1 MRGHSVK
8 QILSISLGSSSRD
21 HVTEVEFLGQ
31 RCRLTRMGTDGDL
44 AKAIRLYKDY
54 DGKVDAF
61 GVGGTNLYQD
71 IAGRRYY
78 WKDSRPIR
86 EAVRLSKLGDGNGV
100 KTILESRAVEMLE
113 RFLQE
118 GGRTLRGMNVL
129 MTAAVDR
136 YSMADAL
143 DRAGCRLLIGDF
155 IFGLG
160 LPIPMH
166 SLRTLR
172 LVAALL
178 MPVITRLPFKWF
190 YPVGEQQEKE
200 PKERWNKY
208 YEEAELLAGD
218 FLQIRDY
225 MPHDLRNKIVLTNTT
240 TAQDVAELKRRG
252 LSLLVTTTPR
262 FEGRSFGTNVME
274 AMLLALIDKPQEDI
288 TRQDLVE
295 LIDRIPLRPS
305 IEKLN

>member
-1 MRGHSVK
+1 MK

-31 RCRLTRMGTDGDL
+31 RCRLARMGTDGDL
-44 AKAIRLYKDY
+44 ARAIQLYKEY

-113 RFLQE
+113 RFLRE
-118 GGRTLRGMNVL
+118 LGRTLRGMNAL

-166 SLRTLR
+166 SLRMLR
-172 LVAALL
+172 FVAAIL
-178 MPVITRLPFKWF
+178 MPIITRLPFKWF
-190 YPVGEQQEKE
+190 YPIGEQQEKE

-208 YEEAELLAGD
+208 YEQAELLAGD

-225 MPHDLRNKIVLTNTT
+225 MPRDLRNKIVLTNTT
-240 TAQDVAELKRRG
+240 TAQDVAELKHRG

-262 FEGRSFGTNVME
+262 LEGRSFGTNVME
-274 AMLLALIDKPQEDI
+274 AMLLALIDKPQEAI
-288 TRQDLVE
+288 THQDLAE
-295 LIDRIPLRPS
+295 LIDRIPLKPG